1 MTECYAGDVPKE
13 RSSKA
18 MTIRQLMFEANNLPL
33 WTQLAA
39 LAIPPVF
46 TLFCSLFHEREDGN
60 LWPWKYVYSLIIFTV
75 FIPCIFC
82 VVIIGYSAF
91 MVYENLLDA
100 NIIFVFGPI
109 ATMLLTTQIM
119 KWNHVSINRL
129 PGFSRLIGLVL
140 LIGSASVG
148 SIILFKSR
156 IVVFASLSE
165 MFQIMLLLLVIMYI
179 GYYFLFCREESSDEE

>member
-1 MTECYAGDVPKE
+1 
-13 RSSKA
+13 
-18 MTIRQLMFEANNLPL
+18 MTIRQLMFDANNLPL

-60 LWPWKYVYSLIIFTV
+60 QWPWKYVYSLIIFTV
-75 FIPCIFC
+75 FVPCIFC
-82 VVIIGYSAF
+82 IVVIGYSAF

-100 NIIFVFGPI
+100 NVIFVFGPI

-119 KWNHVSINRL
+119 KWNYISINRL
-129 PGFSRLIGLVL
+129 PGFSRLVGLVL

-148 SIILFKSR
+148 SILLLKTRIL
-156 IVVFASLSE
+156 IFASLRE

-179 GYYFLFCREESSDEE
+179 GYYYLFCREVSEEE